1 MFILDRRNIL
11 LVSIFFIL
19 IGVFLRFY
27 QLNFENYWIDELID
41 FWVADPDISFN
52 AMFLRRELINDQT
65 PYLFQLLLKIYLK
78 IFGYD
83 PEIGR
88 YVPLFFGVVSIPL
101 VGILSYQVA
110 KNNSFLLTIL
120 LVSINIYL
128 IKYSQETRT
137 YTLVFLLS
145 TINLIF
151 YYKIISSDL
160 IFFKKICFFFLFVIF
175 SVLSLFSHPFVFII
189 FFSEIAYSFY
199 SFFLFK
205 AKNFLFFLSIPFI
218 LIIYLIINYNYLISQ
233 LAYNEYFLA
242 HENWKFYYNY
252 YFSRFFGSKIMGL
265 IYLSTLIFLI
275 IRFKKKILF
284 TSNNYLPLIFIF
296 FFSYTIPLFY
306 GLLKTPVL
314 TDRYIIFVL
323 IPILILISV
332 LTFEI
337 NNKKL
342 RIFLFLFILIP
353 TIINNYIE
361 IKFRK
366 NTKPEF
372 TKLFKNLE
380 KHEIKNFTLYTSM
393 ETYTEIVENYIL
405 SVKEFKN
412 KNFNFFNINNLPSD
426 IKVFWVICYEPLV
439 GFNCT
444 IPSDKKVSWN
454 LVKTKKK
461 YLINAR
467 LFEIKTGE
475 L

>member
-1 MFILDRRNIL
+1 MLNKKNIF
-11 LVSIFFIL
+11 LVSIFLIL
-19 IGVFLRFY
+19 IGIFLRFY
-27 QLNFENYWIDELID
+27 QLNFENYWFDELID
-41 FWVADPDISFN
+41 FWVADPNISFN
-52 AMFLRRELINDQT
+52 ATFFRRDEIIVDQT
-65 PYLFQLLLKIYLK
+65 PYLFQVLLKIYLK
-78 IFGYD
+78 IFGYH
-83 PEIGR
+83 PEVGR
-88 YVPLFFGVVSIPL
+88 YVPFIFGVLSIPL

-151 YYKIISSDL
+151 FYKIISLNL
-160 IFFKKICFFFLFVIF
+160 IFFKKKYIFSLFVIF
-175 SVLSLFSHPFVFII
+175 SVLGLSSHPFVFII
-189 FFSEIAYSFY
+189 FFSQIAYSVY
-199 SFFLFK
+199 SFFVFK
-205 AKNFLFFLSIPFI
+205 NKNFLFFLSIPFI

-265 IYLSTLIFLI
+265 IYLSALIFLI

-284 TSNNYLPLIFIF
+284 THNNYLPLIFIL
-296 FFSYTIPLFY
+296 FFSYIIPLLY
-306 GLLKTPVL
+306 GLIYTPVL

-337 NNKKL
+337 DNRKL
-342 RIFLFLFILIP
+342 RIFLLLFILIP

-361 IKFRK
+361 IKFRE

-372 TKLFKNLE
+372 TKLINNLDLH
-380 KHEIKNFTLYTSM
+380 KTKDLTLYTFK
-393 ETYTEIVENYIL
+393 ETDREIVENYII

-412 KNFNFFNINNLPSD
+412 KNFNFFDINNPPTD
-426 IKVFWVICYEPLV
+426 IKMFWAICYEPLV
-439 GFNCT
+439 EFNCT
-444 IPSDKKVSWN
+444 IPSN
-454 LVKTKKK
+454 KKK
-461 YLINAR
+461 GWILIKTQKKHLINAK
-467 LFEIKTGE
+467 LFKIDS
-475 L
+475 

>member
-19 IGVFLRFY
+19 IGIFLRLY
-27 QLNFENYWIDELID
+27 QLNFENYWFDELID
-41 FWVADPDISFN
+41 FWVADPNISFN
-52 AMFLRRELINDQT
+52 ATFFRRDELIADQT

-88 YVPLFFGVVSIPL
+88 HVPLIFGVLSIPL
-101 VGILSYQVA
+101 AGILSYQVA

-120 LVSINIYL
+120 LVSTNIYL

-151 YYKIISSDL
+151 YYKIISSRL
-160 IFFKKICFFFLFVIF
+160 IGFKRIYIFSLYVIF
-175 SVLSLFSHPFVFII
+175 SVLSLSSHPFVFII
-189 FFSEIAYSFY
+189 FFSQIAYSVY
-199 SFFLFK
+199 SFFVFRN
-205 AKNFLFFLSIPFI
+205 KNFLFLISIPFI

-284 TSNNYLPLIFIF
+284 TSNNYLPLIFIL
-296 FFSYTIPLFY
+296 FFSYIIPLFY
-306 GLLKTPVL
+306 GLIKVPVL

-323 IPILILISV
+323 IPIIILISA
-332 LTFEI
+332 LIFEI
-337 NNKKL
+337 DNRKL
-342 RIFLFLFILIP
+342 KIFLLIIILIP

-361 IKFRK
+361 IQFRK

-372 TKLFKNLE
+372 TKLLSNLE
-380 KHEIKNFTLYTSM
+380 KHEIKNLTLLAPTLID
-393 ETYTEIVENYIL
+393 EVIENYIL
-405 SVKEFKN
+405 STKEFKN
-412 KNFNFFNINNLPSD
+412 KNFKILNINNISSD
-426 IKVFWVICYEPLV
+426 IKMLWVICYEPV
-439 GFNCT
+439 MGYNCN
-444 IPSDKKVSWN
+444 ISSDKQKSWALKN
-454 LVKTKKK
+454 IKKM
-461 YLINAR
+461 YLLNAKLYEINN
-467 LFEIKTGE
+467 
-475 L
+475 